1 MSLYLFCTFI
11 VLLAF
16 GGEAL
21 FGFGGGLVAVPLLSL
36 VIDIRDAVVLVSVF
50 QFLIGFLVIKNYRS
64 VAWYLMPPLL
74 VGMLGGVFVGVYAL
88 SVLSVSVLRI
98 LLAVFIFAFLAK
110 TFFAPHVAVRESSV
124 ITGVLSGFLAGFF
137 QGCLSMG
144 GPNLVIYLKNL
155 LPDPREFRASMIFWL
170 SVANVIRIP
179 FASQESLYSPVVIR
193 LTPMILPVFIVAII
207 LGQRFHQQIPAVLYF
222 RTVYVFLFLAA
233 TSLLIRSITIG

>member
-1 MSLYLFCTFI
+1 MFLYIFSTIIIL
-11 VLLAF
+11 VAF

-36 VIDIRDAVVLVSVF
+36 VIDVRDAVVLVSVF
-50 QFLIGFLVIKNYRS
+50 QFLIGFLIIKNYRS
-64 VAWYLMPPLL
+64 VAWHLMPPLL

-88 SVLSVSVLRI
+88 SFLNVSVLRG

-110 TFFAPHVAVRESSV
+110 TFFAPQLAVRAPSV
-124 ITGVLSGFLAGFF
+124 ATGVASGFLAGFF

-155 LPDPREFRASMIFWL
+155 LPDPRVFRASMIFWL

-179 FASQESLYSPVVIR
+179 MASQESLYSSTVIE
-193 LTPMILPVFIVAII
+193 LTLVILPSFIIVT
-207 LGQRFHQQIPAVLYF
+207 LVGQKFHQKIPARLYF

-233 TSLLIRSITIG
+233 TSLLLRTITEG